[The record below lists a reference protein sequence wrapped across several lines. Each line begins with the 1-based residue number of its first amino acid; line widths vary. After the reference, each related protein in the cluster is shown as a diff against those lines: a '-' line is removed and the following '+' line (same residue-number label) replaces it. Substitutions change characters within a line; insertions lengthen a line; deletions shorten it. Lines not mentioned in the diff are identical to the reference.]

1 MIPGISAF
9 VTNMIKKE
17 MEKIDIPPVREFIQM
32 VKDSSCEIY
41 GDKASVD
48 IFHLTKKDF
57 CKKVAAIISVSQFYE

>member
-1 MIPGISAF
+1 
-9 VTNMIKKE
+9 